1 MAIQQNKP
9 GNNFFAFN
17 KICITKEYG
26 FYGGQWRHGYF
37 MRYWR
42 YGPIFNVYK
51 TKGHAL
57 RSLKHCVKIRERTYT
72 LAGKRIHLKADC
84 V

>member
-1 MAIQQNKP
+1 MKANKP
-9 GNNFFAFN
+9 GDNFFYHN
-17 KICITKEYG
+17 KVSIKREYG
-26 FYGGQWRHGYF
+26 YYNGKWRDGYF

-42 YGPIFNVYK
+42 HGPIFNVYK

-57 RSLKHCVKIRERTYT
+57 RSLPDCIKIRERAYT
-72 LAGKRIHLKADC
+72 LAGKRMEMKADY